1 MPNLTHHSSPL
12 PISSTVAASSIRFP
26 FLIASFYES
35 PLSLQLRQAILFSV
49 TDLNEKLLDL
59 DLHAVDCALKLR
71 SFVGG
76 DGAGDDWTRNAAGTA
91 EGDLAGNE
99 DVRDVLVLAEEGQM
113 EENLDRFGVGGHD
126 DHLTDTTVQC
136 LGGLVGTLLGLLVVR
151 SLLDEVEQGYGE
163 LGVGEGKG
171 FLTHGCVDW
180 CDDQNMKS
188 GGSQPA
194 SGDGRN
200 DFSF

>member
-1 MPNLTHHSSPL
+1 
-12 PISSTVAASSIRFP
+12 
-26 FLIASFYES
+26 
-35 PLSLQLRQAILFSV
+35 
-49 TDLNEKLLDL
+49 
-59 DLHAVDCALKLR
+59 
-71 SFVGG
+71 
-76 DGAGDDWTRNAAGTA
+76 
-91 EGDLAGNE
+91 
-99 DVRDVLVLAEEGQM
+99 M

-180 CDDQNMKS
+180 CDDQIHVW
-188 GGSQPA
+188 QPA
-194 SGDGRN
+194 SGDGQVT
-200 DFSF
+200 DGWKDYMYF

>member
-1 MPNLTHHSSPL
+1 MRARCLFNSDKQSSHYL
-12 PISSTVAASSIRFP
+12 
-26 FLIASFYES
+26 L
-35 PLSLQLRQAILFSV
+35 L
-49 TDLNEKLLDL
+49 DEKLLDL
-59 DLHAVDCALKLR
+59 DLHAVDGALKLR

-113 EENLDRFGVGGHD
+113 EENFDRFGIGGHD

-136 LGGLVGTLLGLLVVR
+136 LGRLVGTLLGLLVVR

>member
-1 MPNLTHHSSPL
+1 MRARCLFNSDEQSSHYL
-12 PISSTVAASSIRFP
+12 
-26 FLIASFYES
+26 L
-35 PLSLQLRQAILFSV
+35 
-49 TDLNEKLLDL
+49 DEKLLDL
-59 DLHAVDCALKLR
+59 DLHAVDGALKLR

-113 EENLDRFGVGGHD
+113 EENFDRFGIGGHD

-180 CDDQNMKS
+180 FC

-194 SGDGRN
+194 SACR
-200 DFSF
+200 